1 MVGVTIHEGEYHL
14 GSRMP
19 VMARDASAP
28 ALQIAADG
36 PGFFKRLVAR
46 QSSDD
51 CVNGEPS
58 NLCEKPVT
66 SQTLALPIALGVTI
80 PLVALVVML
89 IWLHRKNVRRQRQ
102 EDANDPHKSLDF
114 GLDMGPGKRKS
125 KLFGGEKLG
134 GGPHNRQISMDM
146 NLSSPYLLP
155 PNMQNSRESIHSL
168 AKTLHNEDPYRHIT
182 QYNASDAGSL
192 RSYKAGGMDRP
203 IGPKITVPTSRK
215 GSLQATSPTS
225 TIGSVPPRYEASQ
238 DDYVKPP
245 PPAAL
250 KSPTQDST
258 PYPDDKSGPLATV
271 MPSVPEIQEPKPASL
286 SKESSQAPSLAAVP
300 PSSPLAISAPEI
312 PSPSNDNYK
321 AFDFSQDP
329 AYSPPTQPLPQL
341 PTINTELAA
350 PAPLNLD
357 RQPMTAPIIGE
368 GQYAENLEEQ
378 VEERGR
384 SQHRRQSSEYP
395 PEPSLASLG
404 LPQQDNKRLSVGF
417 QDNKRHSVGFRPLPP
432 SEVTES
438 EDPETR
444 ANRIRSFYKEYFD
457 DSKNADPMPPLQEG
471 YNYHPGSGQGNNQ
484 GAQYYEDYD
493 QSYLNDAAYYD
504 PDTNSFVMPYAQP
517 VARRAMTPPPSGSR
531 FPGPRGG
538 PRRPH
543 AGSIGGMS
551 LPGNRGP
558 PRRPGS
564 ANSNGRWGPSPR
576 PGSSASNPH
585 NRGRAGSAM
594 SASRKPMPPPAALTS
609 LPNPS
614 KLRDD
619 SFAIMAAVDFAPPST
634 FKDQAVGR
642 SQSPAGGER
651 IAYQAPAIHSPLVS
665 AFDEMAALPSPH
677 LLRKSS
683 TFTGLDFAPPRKFK
697 DGDTMSDAGSIRS
710 NRSGISAVQLGAIR
724 SGAGRV
730 SRLPGDQ
737 IFTKAA
743 MDETLKP
750 SWKMRD

>member
-1 MVGVTIHEGEYHL
+1 MIGVTAYNGGYLL
-14 GSRMP
+14 GSRLPLMRRAAD
-19 VMARDASAP
+19 VAP
-28 ALQIAADG
+28 AL
-36 PGFFKRLVAR
+36 LVAR
-46 QSSDD
+46 SDE
-51 CVNGEPS
+51 CVNGQPS

-66 SQTLALPIALGVTI
+66 SDTLALPIALGVTI
-80 PLVALVVML
+80 PLVALTVML
-89 IWLHRKNVRRQRQ
+89 IYLHRKNVRRQRQ
-102 EDANDPHKSLDF
+102 EDIDDPHKSLDF
-114 GLDMGPGKRKS
+114 GLDMGKRKS

-134 GGPHNRQISMDM
+134 VAPHNRQISMDM

-155 PNMQNSRESIHSL
+155 PNLQNSRESIHSL
-168 AKTLHNEDPYRHIT
+168 AKTLNNEDPYRPVT
-182 QYNASDAGSL
+182 QYAASDAASL
-192 RSYKAGGMDRP
+192 RSYKTGGMDRP
-203 IGPKITVPTSRK
+203 KISVLPTRK
-215 GSLQATSPTS
+215 GSLQPISPTS
-225 TIGSVPPRYEASQ
+225 TTGSIPPRYEASQ
-238 DDYVKPP
+238 DDYVTPP

-250 KSPTQDST
+250 KIQSNVQAV
-258 PYPDDKSGPLATV
+258 PYPDDKSPV

-286 SKESSQAPSLAAVP
+286 PQETSPSYRLAAVP
-300 PSSPLAISAPEI
+300 PTAPLSITTESSSAP
-312 PSPSNDNYK
+312 NDNYK
-321 AFDFSQDP
+321 AFNFSQEP
-329 AYSPPTQPLPQL
+329 AFNPPTQPLPQL

-357 RQPMTAPIIGE
+357 RNAGQNAPFTAPLMGE
-368 GQYAENLEEQ
+368 DEYAQNMEQ
-378 VEERGR
+378 SEQGTEERGR

-395 PEPSLASLG
+395 PEPPVAGLG
-404 LPQQDNKRLSVGF
+404 VPRQE
-417 QDNKRHSVGFRPLPP
+417 NKRHSIGVRPLPP

-457 DSKNADPMPPLQEG
+457 DSKNAEPMPPLQQG
-471 YNYHPGSGQGNNQ
+471 YDYNQ
-484 GAQYYEDYD
+484 GHAQGGYYEDYD
-493 QSYLNDAAYYD
+493 QSYLNEAAYYD
-504 PDTNSFVMPYAQP
+504 PDTNSFVMPYTQP

-543 AGSIGGMS
+543 AGSVGGMS
-551 LPGNRGP
+551 LPGNHGP
-558 PRRPGS
+558 PHRPGS
-564 ANSNGRWGPSPR
+564 AASNGRWGPR
-576 PGSSASNPH
+576 PGSSASNQ
-585 NRGRAGSAM
+585 NSRGRAGSAM
-594 SASRKPMPPPAALTS
+594 SASRKPMPPPAVLTT

-619 SFAIMAAVDFAPPST
+619 SFAIMGAIDFAPPSN

-651 IAYQAPAIHSPLVS
+651 LAYLSPTVHSPLVS

-677 LLRKSS
+677 LLRKSG

-697 DGDTMSDAGSIRS
+697 DGDTASDAGSIRS

-743 MDETLKP
+743 MDDTLKP